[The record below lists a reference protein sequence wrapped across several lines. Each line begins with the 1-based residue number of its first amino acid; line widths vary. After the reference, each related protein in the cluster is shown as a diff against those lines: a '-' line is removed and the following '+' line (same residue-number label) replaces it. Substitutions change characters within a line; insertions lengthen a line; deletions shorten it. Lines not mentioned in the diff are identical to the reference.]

1 MEDDGPMRFI
11 NLLHHW
17 REFPTDQ
24 DDFVFSSS
32 SSQDTL
38 SQSLSSSSETYMLGF
53 VIANIV
59 GMKYYSGTIN
69 GREMVGLIREPL
81 NPYDSNAIRVINT
94 RMAQVGHIERAVAAV
109 LAPLIDS
116 NSIAVEGI
124 VPKGKAAA
132 NRYKIPCQIH
142 IFAKVEAFPALKD
155 AILRSGL
162 QLISDNDVSF
172 TLSEA
177 MVVEEKKGK
186 KGMKSLDKIFKLVD
200 KNLSKKGQLQV
211 LEPPKEA
218 IKSELFLHQK
228 EGLWWLA
235 QRENSR
241 ELPPFWE
248 DKNGCYV
255 NVLTNYET
263 NSRPEPLRGGIF
275 ADDMGLGKTLT
286 LLSLIA
292 FDKYSS
298 SGSVSSSL
306 PLSIGNEDKLDEVG
320 EEGQEVSVLGGNKGK
335 RGRPSKKTTGSKKK
349 QKVGDTTSLIFDKSS
364 GCKPTLIV
372 CPPSVFSTW
381 ITQLGDHTMTGS
393 FKVYMYYG
401 DRTNDAE
408 ELKKYDI
415 VLTTYSTLAT
425 EHSWPKSAAKQVNW
439 WRVILDEAH
448 LIKNSNALQSKA
460 VCDLKANRRWVVTGT
475 PIQNDSY
482 DLFSLMAFLR
492 FEPFSV
498 KSYWQSLVQRPL
510 AQGNEKGLS
519 RLQVLMATISLRRTK
534 DNGLIGLP
542 TKTVEICYLELS
554 TEEREVYDQMEK
566 VAKNVLQGYI
576 DAGGPMCNYTTVLS
590 NILRLRQICTDLAL
604 CPSNIKS
611 LTPSNN
617 IEDASNNPE
626 LLQKIVEVLQD
637 GEDFDCP
644 ICITPPTDMVITRCG
659 HIFCHACILKTLK
672 HTKSSCPL
680 CRRPTTTSDLF
691 SAPPTSSDADND
703 SSSSRPF
710 MSSKVSALL
719 KLLVAS
725 RDQNSA
731 TKSVV
736 FSQFRKM
743 LILLEKPL
751 EEAGFKTLRLDG
763 SMNAKRRAKV
773 IEEFGSSKDGPTILL
788 ASLKASGTGINLTAA
803 SRVYF
808 LEPWWNPAVEDQA
821 MDRVHRIGQTEDVK
835 IVRLISRNSIE
846 ERILEL
852 QERKRRLAKEAFG
865 RQGSKDRREIGI
877 NDLRTLVSLEPKV

>member
-1 MEDDGPMRFI
+1 MEDDGPIRFI
-11 NLLHHW
+11 NLLHQW

-32 SSQDTL
+32 SQDSL

-53 VIANIV
+53 IISNIV

-94 RMAQVGHIERAVAAV
+94 RMVQVGYIERGVAAV

-116 NSIAVEGI
+116 NTIAVEGI
-124 VPKGKAAA
+124 VPKGQASAK
-132 NRYKIPCQIH
+132 RYRIPCQIH
-142 IFAKVEAFPALKD
+142 IFAKVEAFPTLKE

-177 MVVEEKKGK
+177 MVVEEKKCK
-186 KGMKSLDKIFKLVD
+186 KGMKSVDKIFKLVD
-200 KNLSKKGQLQV
+200 KSLSKKGELQV

-241 ELPPFWE
+241 EFPPFWE
-248 DKNGCYV
+248 EKNGCYV

-263 NSRPEPLRGGIF
+263 DSRPEPLRGGIF

-286 LLSLIA
+286 LLSLVA
-292 FDKYSS
+292 FDKYPSS
-298 SGSVSSSL
+298 SSRSL
-306 PLSIGNEDKLDEVG
+306 PFSIGSGNEDKLDEIV
-320 EEGQEVSVLGGNKGK
+320 EEGQEVSVSGGNKGK
-335 RGRPSKKTTGSKKK
+335 RGRMSKKSTGSKKK
-349 QKVGDTTSLIFDKSS
+349 RKVGDASLIFDKSS
-364 GCKPTLIV
+364 GCKTTLIV

-381 ITQLGDHTMTGS
+381 ITQLGDHTMPGS

-401 DRTNDAE
+401 DRTDDAE

-425 EHSWPKSAAKQVNW
+425 EHSWPNSPVKVVNW

-448 LIKNSNALQSKA
+448 LIKNSNALQSQA

-475 PIQNDSY
+475 PIQNDSF

-510 AQGNEKGLS
+510 AQGNEKGLA

-534 DNGLIGLP
+534 HNGLIGLP

-590 NILRLRQICTDLAL
+590 TILRLRQICTDLAL

-617 IEDASNNPE
+617 IEDVSNNPE

-644 ICITPPTDMVITRCG
+644 ICINPPTDMVITRCG

-672 HTKSSCPL
+672 HAKSSCPL
-680 CRRPTTTSDLF
+680 CRRPTTPSDLF
-691 SAPPTSSDADND
+691 SAPPTSVDADNV

-773 IEEFGSSKDGPTILL
+773 IEEFGNSEEDGPTILL

-821 MDRVHRIGQTEDVK
+821 MDRVHRIGQKEDVK

-846 ERILEL
+846 ERVLEL
-852 QERKRRLAKEAFG
+852 QERKRKLAKEAF
-865 RQGSKDRREIGI
+865 GSKDRREIGI
-877 NDLRTLVSLEPKV
+877 NDLRTLVSLS